1 MNFVGEP
8 HKYNGIFALFHLMNS
23 LSFLKNVKDLWNKIL
38 KLMKILTSRYNV
50 EELSSAPF
58 YGGDRSDYWGWQ
70 EMAGILALMCELLQ
84 KINKNAWCGFDWV

>member
-1 MNFVGEP
+1 MLEVNFVGEP

-58 YGGDRSDYWGWQ
+58 YGGDQ
-70 EMAGILALMCELLQ
+70 Q
-84 KINKNAWCGFDWV
+84 KGCLHPCGYSRTGG